1 MPRTIMFYC
10 RSNKATKYGIASI
23 QVGAWGDP
31 ELAELLLKLPN
42 MDVNKAYETYYGTTP
57 LIYAVKGDNEELV
70 TLLLKAG
77 ADVTVKDA
85 EGKTALD
92 YADVDKI
99 RELLGKK

>member
-1 MPRTIMFYC
+1 MKLLLSAPGIDVF
-10 RSNKATKYGIASI
+10 KATKYGSASI
-23 QVGAWGDP
+23 YVSDWGNP

-42 MDVNKAYETYYGTTP
+42 MDVNKAYGKDGVTP

-85 EGKTALD
+85 TGKTALD
-92 YADVDKI
+92 YADEDKI